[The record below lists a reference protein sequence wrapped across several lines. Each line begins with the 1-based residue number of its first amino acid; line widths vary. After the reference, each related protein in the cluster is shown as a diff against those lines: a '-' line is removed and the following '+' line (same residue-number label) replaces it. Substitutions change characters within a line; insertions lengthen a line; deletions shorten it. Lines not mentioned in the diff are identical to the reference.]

1 MTICFILDSVAH
13 SIMSQKRE
21 LVFSTEESMEDA
33 RDTVMKRFKDRCP
46 IIDLVMDRKLISM
59 TKEEKEMWAKE
70 TSCSSLLFGTKLFVC
85 KHLLGSV

>member
-1 MTICFILDSVAH
+1 
-13 SIMSQKRE
+13 MSQKRE
-21 LVFSTEESMEDA
+21 LGLSTEESMEDA

-46 IIDLVMDRKLISM
+46 SIDLFMDRKLISM

-70 TSCSSLLFGTKLFVC
+70 TSCSSLLFDTKLFVC